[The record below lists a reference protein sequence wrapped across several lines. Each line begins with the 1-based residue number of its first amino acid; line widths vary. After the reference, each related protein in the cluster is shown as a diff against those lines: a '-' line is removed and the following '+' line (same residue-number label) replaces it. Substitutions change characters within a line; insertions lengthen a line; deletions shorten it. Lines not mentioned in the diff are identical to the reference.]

1 MPSIVDMLNK
11 KHLNTTLGNV
21 LKNLLSDPVPGIRV
35 NATILLGLIAEK
47 FDNATRSKLLLP
59 GFTQALN
66 DPFYHNRA
74 VALKALGSTHRMY
87 DAKDACSKIL
97 PHVVCRL
104 VDDIHAVRQPAF
116 ACLAQF
122 VKRLEVVSDEMGI
135 VEAEKRKEE
144 EEKRGERRV
153 ALSGEKA

>member
-1 MPSIVDMLNK
+1 
-11 KHLNTTLGNV
+11 
-21 LKNLLSDPVPGIRV
+21 
-35 NATILLGLIAEK
+35 
-47 FDNATRSKLLLP
+47 
-59 GFTQALN
+59 
-66 DPFYHNRA
+66 
-74 VALKALGSTHRMY
+74 MY

-104 VDDIHAVRQPAF
+104 VDDVHAVRQPAF

-144 EEKRGERRV
+144 EEKREEE
-153 ALSGEKA
+153 AS